1 MSEGA
6 AVSFKEMNRVTYRA
20 GSEVSQG
27 LLISSSLTVL
37 PLPVEFVP
45 SPSSVRSSVIRRIR
59 AMICRDLFNET
70 KRRNDS
76 FMRRLGSPLLSLSVF
91 WGCVVVVVV
100 VRVAVVATQTN
111 PAGFQGGTHTER
123 SAHTDSLLCRAQM
136 LIIIYG

>member
-1 MSEGA
+1 
-6 AVSFKEMNRVTYRA
+6 MNRVTYRA

-45 SPSSVRSSVIRRIR
+45 SPSSVIRRIR

-100 VRVAVVATQTN
+100 VVRVAVVATQTN

>member
-1 MSEGA
+1 
-6 AVSFKEMNRVTYRA
+6 MNRVTYRA

-76 FMRRLGSPLLSLSVF
+76 FMRTWLPPPLPLCFLGVRCCCCCCSCCCRRNANKLSWLSGRDAHREERTHRQSPL
-91 WGCVVVVVV
+91 
-100 VRVAVVATQTN
+100 
-111 PAGFQGGTHTER
+111 PGTD
-123 SAHTDSLLCRAQM
+123 AHYNLW
-136 LIIIYG
+136 II

>member
-1 MSEGA
+1 
-6 AVSFKEMNRVTYRA
+6 MNRVTYRA

-100 VRVAVVATQTN
+100 VVRVAVVAMQTN